1 MQNRHHSTRRQVRRS
16 KSMIYKCLW
25 AKSDFYFGH
34 KKPEV
39 YVTMGDLARAV
50 HAAPVVD
57 WELEKPNE
65 RDAMANTEWTVLCHS

>member
-1 MQNRHHSTRRQVRRS
+1 M
-16 KSMIYKCLW
+16 
-25 AKSDFYFGH
+25 
-34 KKPEV
+34 
-39 YVTMGDLARAV
+39 YVTMGGLARAV